1 MEYDNIKFKVV
12 IMENV
17 VLLEIN
23 IVEEKNVEI
32 NLEFKENIFL
42 VVILV
47 D

>member
-12 IMENV
+12 MMENV

-42 VVILV
+42 VVILI